1 MESSKKIKTNN
12 KQYSTKAGNTMRGR
26 KTPYGC
32 VAFVV
37 IALTVGIT
45 ILQEEKAK
53 KERNGNKHAIE
64 SPTRM
69 VSDSMTIG
77 NMPHQTKE
85 EIPTNKIQYPPKE
98 MLEYAQYY
106 QEGYEKGLEDGQTDC
121 DDGDYQASYDNSNK
135 YSGKKAAYYRDGYED
150 GYEESYEEVIDLI
163 ESGNSDI
170 DEELAE

>member
-1 MESSKKIKTNN
+1 
-12 KQYSTKAGNTMRGR
+12 MRGR

-64 SPTRM
+64 SPARM

-85 EIPTNKIQYPPKE
+85 KIPAKAIAMTSAVTIPVSAIE
-98 MLEYAQYY
+98 AAI
-106 QEGYEKGLEDGQTDC
+106 C
-121 DDGDYQASYDNSNK
+121 
-135 YSGKKAAYYRDGYED
+135 SGF
-150 GYEESYEEVIDLI
+150 IT
-163 ESGNSDI
+163 
-170 DEELAE
+170 